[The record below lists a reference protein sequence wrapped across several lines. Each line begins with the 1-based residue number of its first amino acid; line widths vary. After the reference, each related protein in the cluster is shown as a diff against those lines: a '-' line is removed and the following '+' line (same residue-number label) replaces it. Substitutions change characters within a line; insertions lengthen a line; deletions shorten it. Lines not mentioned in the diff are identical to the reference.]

1 MKLLPEEP
9 IGIHEF
15 DLIEYAQLRLGFPKR
30 ISAFNGCLLNGTEV
44 FAQWDKH
51 SDLPYQPYK
60 DLPDGIT
67 LERYTT
73 DAKLARS
80 KLLPYLASDTEDG
93 IRRYGIPSYFF
104 RLNFINFQD
113 VPMTYLRWVFMTAL
127 TTSKSTSSLSLM
139 KLSKQ
144 EWCNG
149 PFKRDW
155 NSIRNVSPFIN
166 LENLVP
172 SAFIMATDLTIQ
184 KTARHNHI
192 GMIAINPSAI
202 VAEHVLN
209 NGLAIVTDLGDGVI
223 GELRDAD
230 TIGSLSELIPASTL
244 EFLGF

>member
-9 IGIHEF
+9 IGLHEF

-144 EWCNG
+144 EWCKG

-184 KTARHNHI
+184 ESVRNNHI
-192 GMIAINPSAI
+192 GMIAINPSGI
-202 VAEHVLN
+202 VAEHLLN

-244 EFLGF
+244 ESLGF